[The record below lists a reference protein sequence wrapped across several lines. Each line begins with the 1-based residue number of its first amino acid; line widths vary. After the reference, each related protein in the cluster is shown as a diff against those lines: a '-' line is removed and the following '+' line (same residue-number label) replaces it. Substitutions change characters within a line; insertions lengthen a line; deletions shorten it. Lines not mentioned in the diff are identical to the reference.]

1 MWDGMLE
8 DQRKEALAWVER
20 SGFGRESKKPSR
32 SGKLRGGPLGD
43 YCFWTTSLCLLLG
56 NGRGPRL
63 LLVSWSEDLDVEGD
77 EWRQAGT
84 CWAPLFLF
92 VNMLNWKELWRG
104 RATPSLAAPP
114 PIQAN
119 SSNNS
124 SRGSHRRDPGKFSF
138 WSIQAATEQSNAHNL
153 DIMYFL
159 IPQLF
164 LKPTKVIIKPTD
176 TGLNNEFLCLNKNF
190 WITLRWILKFNDIHI
205 SYCLYRRISNLIS

>member
-43 YCFWTTSLCLLLG
+43 YCFWITSLCLLLG

-124 SRGSHRRDPGKFSF
+124 SRGSHRRDPGKSSF

-164 LKPTKVIIKPTD
+164 LKPTVSINIFYKWRNIGTCLLTD
-176 TGLNNEFLCLNKNF
+176 YQIWMECIWHLHMDSLFVVTNILCSEIQN
-190 WITLRWILKFNDIHI
+190 
-205 SYCLYRRISNLIS
+205 C